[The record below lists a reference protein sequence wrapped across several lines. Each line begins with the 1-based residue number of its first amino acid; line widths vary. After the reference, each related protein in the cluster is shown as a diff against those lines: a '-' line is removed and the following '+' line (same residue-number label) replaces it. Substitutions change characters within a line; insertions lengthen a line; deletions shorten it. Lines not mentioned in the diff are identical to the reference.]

1 MNRIVLSATDLH
13 VTFPSLRGRSEVR
26 AVDGVDLE
34 VRDGEILALVG
45 ASGSGK
51 TTLSRALLG
60 LERPTSGE
68 VTALG
73 KRLPTGGAELRRYR
87 RRVQLV
93 MQDPAGAL
101 NPKHSV
107 YESVAEGIRLHRLV
121 AEHNARGED
130 VTEVDLVARALSN
143 AGLRPPEQFFLSYPH
158 ELSGGQRQ
166 RVLIAGALAVEPET
180 IIADEPVASLDASL
194 RGEILGLFLR
204 LREQMRLSV
213 MVVTHDLGLAW
224 NIADRVAVMQSGR
237 LVEVGTTE
245 EVLLNPQHPY
255 TRELLA
261 ALPSGQHRTG
271 HEPAMKESE
280 G

>member
-1 MNRIVLSATDLH
+1 MNDIVLSATDLH
-13 VTFPSLRGRSEVR
+13 VTFPAPHGRGEVH
-26 AVDGVDLE
+26 AVDGVTLE

-51 TTLSRALLG
+51 TTLSRTLLG

-68 VTALG
+68 VTARG
-73 KRLPTGGAELRRYR
+73 ERLPTGGAALRAYR

-93 MQDPAGAL
+93 MQDPAAAL

-107 YESVAEGIRLHRLV
+107 YTSVAEGIRLHRLV
-121 AEHNARGED
+121 AEHHARGED

-143 AGLRPPEQFFLSYPH
+143 AGLRPPEEFFLSYPH
-158 ELSGGQRQ
+158 QLSGGQRQ
-166 RVLIAGALAVEPET
+166 RVLIAGALAVEPGT

-194 RGEILGLFLR
+194 RGEVLGLFLR
-204 LREQMRLSV
+204 LRETMGLSL

-224 NIADRVAVMQSGR
+224 NIADRVAVMRSGR

-261 ALPSGQHRTG
+261 ALPSGQHR
-271 HEPAMKESE
+271 ADAE
-280 G
+280 GTVNG